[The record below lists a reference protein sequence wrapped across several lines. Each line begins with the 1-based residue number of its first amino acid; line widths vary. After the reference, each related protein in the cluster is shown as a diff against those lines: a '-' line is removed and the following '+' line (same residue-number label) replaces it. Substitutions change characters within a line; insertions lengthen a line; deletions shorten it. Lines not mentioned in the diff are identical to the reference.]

1 VEMIAAQWV
10 EKARVTAGKAD
21 RAIRVG
27 DRGICFAIIVLAEGK
42 TDAWATQGRP
52 LHEAVKSGDP
62 TAIAAALDAG
72 ADIEEQDKGSQSSFP
87 GHS

>member
-1 VEMIAAQWV
+1 MGREG
-10 EKARVTAGKAD
+10 ARD
-21 RAIRVG
+21 RPQGRSSYSGGGSSIY
-27 DRGICFAIIVLAEGK
+27 FAIIVLEEGK
-42 TDAWATQGRP
+42 TDAWATQGGP

>member
-1 VEMIAAQWV
+1 MIAAQWV
-10 EKARVTAGKAD
+10 EKARVPAGKAD

-42 TDAWATQGRP
+42 TDAWATQGGP